1 VFDIQCRQKDPAVK
15 MQLIVPPNSGAGVA
29 GTETQ
34 AVRAGNL
41 VFVGGQMSLDEQG
54 RITGTDIAT

>member
-41 VFVGGQMSLDEQG
+41 VFVGGQMSLDE
-54 RITGTDIAT
+54 